1 MSETKNKREDAIKE
15 LHTKMTELQQ
25 RRNELKQDIQAI
37 ERSIA
42 LLSHGHGMATIAA
55 LVAANPNILT
65 YSQLKPQRAVERLLR
80 ENPRRK
86 FRPSQFKK
94 ELLRRGYE
102 YSGKSP
108 LVTIVTSALN
118 RAAKK
123 GIAIKEQLNDHWVYS
138 FKEEPKA
145 ANTAIGSNP

>member
-15 LHTKMTELQQ
+15 LHAKMTELQQ

-37 ERSIA
+37 ERAIA
-42 LLSHGHGMATIAA
+42 LLSHGHGMAPIAA

-65 YSQLKPQRAVERLLR
+65 YSQLKAQGAVERLLK
-80 ENPRRK
+80 ESPKRK

-123 GIAIKEQLNDHWVYS
+123 GIATKEKQNGRWTYS
-138 FKEEPKA
+138 LKEEPKA
-145 ANTAIGSNP
+145 ELATLGSNP